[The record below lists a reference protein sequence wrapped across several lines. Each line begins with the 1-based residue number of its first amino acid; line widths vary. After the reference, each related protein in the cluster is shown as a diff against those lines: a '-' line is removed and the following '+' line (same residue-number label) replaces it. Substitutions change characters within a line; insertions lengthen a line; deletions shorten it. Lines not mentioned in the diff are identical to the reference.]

1 MNPLTGKIKLDFR
14 SNEPIYLQI
23 ARQVEELVATG
34 ELKLGDQL
42 PTVREL
48 ATELRINFNTVGR
61 AYRVL
66 DETRL
71 ISTQRGRGT
80 YIWEEP
86 TEETMKQLKKKS
98 LEELAQ
104 TYRNEVTQLGY
115 SLDDAIEEL
124 KRIQQAG
131 PSNGR
136 ENRSEESRNSEDR
149 MMTLMQSAQQKKD
162 DQNQPQPRSR
172 REKRRGQFPH
182 QPHRGVHLYAG
193 IHRRRSLERTSWRQP
208 APAMCS
214 SRPG

>member
-23 ARQVEELVATG
+23 ARQVEQIVARG

-86 TEETMKQLKKKS
+86 TEETRRQLKQHS
-98 LEELAQ
+98 LEELTRA
-104 TYRNEVTQLGY
+104 YLNEINRLGY
-115 SLDDAIEEL
+115 SLDEAIDEM
-124 KRIQQAG
+124 KRLPPDGA
-131 PSNGR
+131 SSGR
-136 ENRSEESRNSEDR
+136 EGESEENESE
-149 MMTLMQSAQQKKD
+149 
-162 DQNQPQPRSR
+162 
-172 REKRRGQFPH
+172 EK
-182 QPHRGVHLYAG
+182 
-193 IHRRRSLERTSWRQP
+193 
-208 APAMCS
+208 
-214 SRPG
+214 

>member
-14 SNEPIYLQI
+14 SSEPIYLQI
-23 ARQVEELVATG
+23 ARQVEQLVAKG
-34 ELKLGDQL
+34 VLKLGDQL

-98 LEELAQ
+98 LEELTR
-104 TYRNEVTQLGY
+104 TYKQQIAQLGY
-115 SLDDAIEEL
+115 SLDDAIKEL
-124 KRIQQAG
+124 
-131 PSNGR
+131 
-136 ENRSEESRNSEDR
+136 
-149 MMTLMQSAQQKKD
+149 
-162 DQNQPQPRSR
+162 R
-172 REKRRGQFPH
+172 R
-182 QPHRGVHLYAG
+182 V
-193 IHRRRSLERTSWRQP
+193 QP
-208 APAMCS
+208 ADAEDNEQ
-214 SRPG
+214 

>member
-23 ARQVEELVATG
+23 ARQVEQLVAKG

-61 AYRVL
+61 AYHVL

-86 TEETMKQLKKKS
+86 TEETMRQLKKKS
-98 LEELAQ
+98 LQELAR
-104 TYRNEVTQLGY
+104 TYQNEISQLGY

-124 KRIQQAG
+124 RRIQ
-131 PSNGR
+131 PTDTSIGR
-136 ENRSEESRNSEDR
+136 
-149 MMTLMQSAQQKKD
+149 
-162 DQNQPQPRSR
+162 QNQPE
-172 REKRRGQFPH
+172 EK
-182 QPHRGVHLYAG
+182 
-193 IHRRRSLERTSWRQP
+193 E
-208 APAMCS
+208 
-214 SRPG
+214 

>member
-23 ARQVEELVATG
+23 ARQVEQLVAKG
-34 ELKLGDQL
+34 ELRLGDQL

-86 TEETMKQLKKKS
+86 SEETMKQLKKKS
-98 LEELAQ
+98 LEELAR
-104 TYRNEVTQLGY
+104 TYQDEITQLGY

-124 KRIQQAG
+124 RRIQPTG
-131 PSNGR
+131 PSTWR
-136 ENRSEESRNSEDR
+136 EN
-149 MMTLMQSAQQKKD
+149 KPK
-162 DQNQPQPRSR
+162 
-172 REKRRGQFPH
+172 EK
-182 QPHRGVHLYAG
+182 
-193 IHRRRSLERTSWRQP
+193 E
-208 APAMCS
+208 
-214 SRPG
+214 